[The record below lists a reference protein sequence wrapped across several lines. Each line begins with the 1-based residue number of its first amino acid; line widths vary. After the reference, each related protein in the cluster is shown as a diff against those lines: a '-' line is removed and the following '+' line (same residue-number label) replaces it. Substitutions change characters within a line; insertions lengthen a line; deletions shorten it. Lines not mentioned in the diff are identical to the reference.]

1 MLLNPIAVSNIY
13 FTNNFTKQIKDKTQN
28 TLTNI
33 IIMTSKNKQTNP
45 MLTADSFFIMNR
57 TTELLMETPLY
68 QKTVSENS
76 ELKEKIRYLQYTI
89 MYLEMKNKSLA
100 RKLKLVKK
108 PQSKDDEVVFVE
120 IKKEPVEVIHV
131 DDQESVLTN
140 GLASVNVVQEPIKY
154 EIIETVKPE
163 DIKGVEEEKDEEDEV
178 DQEEEDVVRQEEDE
192 VVEEEDAGE
201 EEDTVDQEVED
212 VEEKAGDEEEEE
224 EEEEEVVEEEEVEE
238 EKEVVEEEEAG
249 HEEEEEDQE
258 EEEEAGVYEIIIK
271 GKTYY
276 ISNETDSF
284 IYKEDEN
291 GEISMEVGKYV
302 DGKPTFYKK

>member
-1 MLLNPIAVSNIY
+1 MRLNRIVALNIC

-33 IIMTSKNKQTNP
+33 IMTSKNKQTSP
-45 MLTADSFFIMNR
+45 LLTADSFFIMNR

-68 QKTVSENS
+68 QKAVSENT

-89 MYLEMKNKSLA
+89 MYLEMKNKSLQK
-100 RKLKLVKK
+100 KLKIVKK
-108 PQSKDDEVVFVE
+108 PQTKDEVVIVE

-131 DDQESVLTN
+131 DEDESNVDQ
-140 GLASVNVVQEPIKY
+140 APIKY
-154 EIIETVKPE
+154 EVIETVKPE
-163 DIKGVEEEKDEEDEV
+163 DIKGVEEEKEEEEVVDQEEEEVVDQEEEEVVDQEEEEVVDQEEEEVVDQEEEAGEEEEEDAVDQEEVV
-178 DQEEEDVVRQEEDE
+178 DQEEEDQ
-192 VVEEEDAGE
+192 
-201 EEDTVDQEVED
+201 
-212 VEEKAGDEEEEE
+212 
-224 EEEEEVVEEEEVEE
+224 EEEVVEEEDQD
-238 EKEVVEEEEAG
+238 A
-249 HEEEEEDQE
+249 EEEEEVIVDVDQE
-258 EEEEAGVYEIIIK
+258 EEEEAGVYEIVIK

-276 ISNETDSF
+276 VSNETDSF